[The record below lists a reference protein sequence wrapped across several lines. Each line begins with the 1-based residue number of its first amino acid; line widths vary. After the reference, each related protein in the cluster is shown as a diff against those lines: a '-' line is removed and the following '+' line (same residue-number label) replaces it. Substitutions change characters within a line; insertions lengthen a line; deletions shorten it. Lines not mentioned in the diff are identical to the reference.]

1 MFRKPITFGVL
12 AMALL
17 IVPLMSGCAS
27 DPEPTVVP
35 TATTVP
41 APDVWIA
48 SAWARPAAMITDDD
62 GAMAGMDM
70 ADDSMA
76 MSGPMGGT
84 GAVYFTLTNSGNADD
99 TLVAVTGIKVEVA
112 GDFSDMVELHETSM
126 TDGVMKMQKL
136 DAGIHIP
143 AGETVELKPGGFH
156 VMIMNIKR
164 SLKPGDEVKLSL
176 LFESGAEQTVVAE
189 VRMP

>member
-1 MFRKPITFGVL
+1 MFRKSISLGEL

-17 IVPLMSGCAS
+17 IVPLMSACSS

-35 TATTVP
+35 TATTIP
-41 APDVWIA
+41 APDV
-48 SAWARPAAMITDDD
+48 SVTGAWARPAAVVTDDD
-62 GAMAGMDM
+62 GAMTGMDM
-70 ADDSMA
+70 EDDSMP
-76 MSGPMGGT
+76 MKGPMGGT
-84 GAVYFTLTNSGNADD
+84 GAVYFTLSNSGDAGD

-143 AGETVELKPGGFH
+143 AGETVALKPGGFH
-156 VMIMNIKR
+156 VMFMNIKR
-164 SLKPGDEVKLSL
+164 SLTPGDEVTLSL